1 VHALLIAE
9 STPKLMR
16 LASFARATV
25 PELHWRTATTGAFT
39 RTVDRFDTKTLRTTF
54 KTKHKIHVNRLVAL
68 ATDVDTV
75 YVATDPT
82 ARGELLASDL
92 ADHILDRYPDR
103 QIRRLTID
111 RMTTEAFRSA
121 YDNYDII
128 NRRKADSM
136 RVSRVINFLVS
147 TRIEAMTGKASGRAV
162 LPLLNRVRELEWP
175 EHARIRLRLGSG
187 VTFYTNFY
195 PEPLIRS
202 VFERVRTEVP
212 GFTVQG
218 AAGQLDPPALYDVWR
233 LQQDGCRVLGAR
245 AIEVASQLEQLYHGG
260 YVARD
265 HRVSDEYVAAA
276 HAELEAFGDA
286 ASERLPVELAGTVPT
301 NLRCLPSDV
310 PKPVRPVYR
319 LVWANTLCAFGRPM
333 QVQRE
338 TASFTV
344 DGVRFRAESLVPL
357 SPGFDHVGFGLF
369 YRRGHIGQSRAV
381 EEARMFGP
389 GPFEHELLGHLR
401 LRLQNP
407 ALALK
412 AAENIGYLGFDG
424 PEVTVLEWGR
434 SVLDVVGKSVPQLLD
449 GRFFDSV
456 ERYLESEHDPHELL
470 EPWGWWAETVS
481 KAVKRRGVA
490 YLR

>member
-1 VHALLIAE
+1 MHALLIAE

-111 RMTTEAFRSA
+111 RMTTEAFRAA

-162 LPLLNRVRELEWP
+162 LPLTAQVRQLERP
-175 EHARIRLRLGSG
+175 GQARIRVRLASG
-187 VTFYTNFY
+187 LLFVSDFYA
-195 PEPLIRS
+195 EQAIRN
-202 VFERVRTEVP
+202 VFDRVRTEVP
-212 GFTVQG
+212 GFTVHE

-265 HRVSDEYVAAA
+265 HPVDSRYGEAAR
-276 HAELEAFGDA
+276 AELRAFGDVPA
-286 ASERLPVELAGTVPT
+286 EQLPDRMVGTVPT

-319 LVWANTLCAFGRPM
+319 LVWANTMCAFGRPM

-344 DGVRFRAESLVPL
+344 DGVRFGAESIVPL

-389 GPFEHELLGHLR
+389 GPFEYELLGQLR

-412 AAENIGYLGFDG
+412 AAENIGYIGFDG
-424 PEVTVLEWGR
+424 PEVAVLEWGW
-434 SVLDVVGKSVPQLLD
+434 SVLEAVERSVPQLLD

-470 EPWGWWAETVS
+470 GPWGWWAETVS
-481 KAVKRRGVA
+481 KAVKRRSVA